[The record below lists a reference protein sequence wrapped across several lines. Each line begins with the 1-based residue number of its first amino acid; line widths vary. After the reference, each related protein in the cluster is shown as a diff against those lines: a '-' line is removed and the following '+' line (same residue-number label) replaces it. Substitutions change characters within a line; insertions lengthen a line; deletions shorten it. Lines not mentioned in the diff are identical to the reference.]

1 MLIAFFVN
9 DMATEHPNY
18 TTTLLAHEAVKRGH
32 RACYVTPGDFV
43 MDATDRLRVHAR
55 FAPTKKIKT
64 RAEFFKAM
72 QAVADECE
80 MVDVADMDVLMLRS
94 DPSLEHARPWAE
106 SAGILFGRAA
116 AARGV
121 LVLNDPDSLSHAINK
136 LYFQSFPETV
146 RAATLITNTPAD
158 VKAFAEEHGKI
169 VLKPLQGSGGQS
181 VFLVGDD
188 NKSNINQMIEAVARD
203 GYLIAQAY
211 VPAAAK
217 GDIRLFLMNG
227 SPLRVG
233 NKFAALRRVSAE
245 DDIRS
250 NVHAGG
256 KAVAA
261 EIGETELRVAELI
274 RPKLIADGM
283 FLVGIDIVGDK
294 ILEVNVFSPGNL
306 TSCSTMNKANFAA
319 EVLKSIERKVEI
331 MAEFAGAF
339 DNKALAVV

>member
-18 TTTLLAHEAVKRGH
+18 TTTLLAHEAVQRGH
-32 RACYVTPGDFV
+32 RACYVTPGGFV
-43 MDATDRLRVHAR
+43 MDANDRLRVHAR
-55 FAPTKKIKT
+55 FAPTKKTKT
-64 RAEFFKAM
+64 LAEFFKAM
-72 QAVADECE
+72 QAIAEECE
-80 MVDVADMDVLMLRS
+80 TVDVADIDVLMLRS

-188 NKSNINQMIEAVARD
+188 NKSNINQMIEAIARD

-211 VPAAAK
+211 VPAAAN

-294 ILEVNVFSPGNL
+294 VLEVNVFSPGNL
-306 TSCSTMNKANFAA
+306 TSCGKMNKANFAA

-331 MAEFAGAF
+331 KAEFGGAF
-339 DNKALAVV
+339 DNKALAVM